1 MQSIETETGT
11 KKLIRSITPLEAF
24 RLMGFTD
31 EQYRVAAENVSITQR
46 FKLAGNSIVIPVL
59 EAIVEELYNA
69 FPELFVKG
77 RLYHMFSGIGAYE
90 AAFQNV
96 VKKANAHA

>member
-1 MQSIETETGT
+1 M
-11 KKLIRSITPLEAF
+11 PEAF

-31 EQYRVAAENVSITQR
+31 EQYQRVAEKVSVTQR
-46 FKLAGNSIVIPVL
+46 YKMAGNSIVVPVA
-59 EAIVEELYNA
+59 EAIIEELYNA

-90 AAFQNV
+90 VAFQNV
-96 VKKANAHA
+96 VNKVNKKKNLL